1 MKIFH
6 HSTLRIVFPAFFL
19 LVIAG
24 FLVQGCNKAP
34 KKSLPNVVIIF
45 IDDQGYGDIGPN
57 GAIDYKTPN
66 IDKLAANGM
75 RFTNFYAAQAVCSA
89 SRAGLLTGCYPN
101 RIGISGALMPWS
113 KIGISDKEMT
123 IAQLLKQKGY
133 ATGMVGKWHLG
144 WQKKFLP
151 LQHGFDDYLGLPYSN
166 DMWPVGFDGKPIPK
180 NSKSWKAKYPPLP
193 IIDGNKK
200 VGEIRTLDD
209 QGKLTTMYTERAIK
223 FIDEHHSQPFFLYVA
238 HSMVHVPLGV
248 SDKFKG
254 KSKQGLF
261 GDVMMEVD
269 WSVGQIMKALD
280 KYHLRDNTLVI
291 YTSDN
296 GPWLNFGNWAGSTGG
311 LREGKGT
318 SWEGGQREPCIMR
331 WPGVIPAGTICN
343 ELSSTIDVLP
353 TLAAITGA
361 KLPDHKIDGVNI
373 LSLMKGEPNAN
384 PRNVFYYYYRRNSLE
399 DVRKGHWKLV
409 LPHTYRSYEG
419 VPPGHDG
426 FPGPYA
432 KDSTGLALY
441 NLRRDPGERYNVID
455 LHPDVVKDIMKEVEK
470 ARQDL
475 GDDLTGN
482 PGTGRRQPGRIEN
495 QNDQTKK

>member
-1 MKIFH
+1 MDHLINFLK
-6 HSTLRIVFPAFFL
+6 RIVL
-19 LVIAG
+19 L
-24 FLVQGCNKAP
+24 FLVAGMLAGITSCTKHP
-34 KKSLPNVVIIF
+34 DRRLPNVVIIF
-45 IDDQGYGDIGPN
+45 IDDQGYGDIAPN
-57 GAIDYKTPN
+57 GAIDYQTPN
-66 IDKLAANGM
+66 IDRLAAEGM

-101 RIGISGALMPWS
+101 RIGISGALMPWA

-144 WQKKFLP
+144 HLKPFLP

-166 DMWPVGFDGKPIPK
+166 DMWPVDFDGTPVTKDSPKP
-180 NSKSWKAKYPPLP
+180 WKAKYPPLP
-193 IIDGNKK
+193 VIDGNEK
-200 VGEIRTLDD
+200 VMEIKTLDD
-209 QGKLTTMYTERAIK
+209 QGKLTTMYTERAVQ
-223 FIDEHHSQPFFLYVA
+223 FIEKHHDEPFFLYFA

-269 WSVGQIMKALD
+269 WSVGEVMKALD
-280 KYHLRDNTLVI
+280 KYGLRDNTLVI

-296 GPWLNFGNWAGSTGG
+296 GPWLNFGNHAGSTGG

-331 WPGVIPAGTICN
+331 WPGVIPEGTICN
-343 ELSSTIDVLP
+343 KLSSTIDILP

-361 KLPDHKIDGVNI
+361 RLPDHKIDGVNI
-373 LSLMKGEPNAN
+373 LPLMKGEKDAN
-384 PRNVFYYYYRRNSLE
+384 PRDVFYYYYQRNSLE
-399 DVRKGHWKLV
+399 AVRKGHWKLV
-409 LPHTYRSYEG
+409 LPHAYRSYVG

-432 KDSTGLALY
+432 HDSTGLALY
-441 NLRRDPGERYNVID
+441 NLRRDPGERYNVIEQ
-455 LHPDVVKDIMKEVEK
+455 HPGVVKEIMAEVEK
-470 ARQDL
+470 ARDDL

-482 PGTGRRQPGRIEN
+482 PGKNRRPPGKVEK
-495 QNDQTKK
+495 NDE